1 MRRLL
6 WMGVGAAGAVSG
18 RRWLS
23 RAWRQ
28 ALERRAPSG
37 ALVGDPSRRGQ
48 PRTLGAGQSYGARP
62 TPSRFSGPAR
72 AGEVVERDP
81 AWLAGAGR
89 TAVAAG
95 AGRAA
100 VGGTERST
108 DALLGAAGDVVGAA
122 GALAGRAASRLVRVG
137 VRAAGRRV
145 QWAVEG
151 GRADARRREHELRRS
166 LGGPGT
172 GRQASDR

>member
-37 ALVGDPSRRGQ
+37 SLAGDRSRRGQ
-48 PRTLGAGQSYGARP
+48 PRALGAGQSYGARP

-72 AGEVVERDP
+72 VDEVVQRDP
-81 AWLAGAGR
+81 TWLAGAGR
-89 TAVAAG
+89 TTVGPTERSAEALLAVAGDVLGAAG
-95 AGRAA
+95 TVAGRAA
-100 VGGTERST
+100 T
-108 DALLGAAGDVVGAA
+108 
-122 GALAGRAASRLVRVG
+122 RLVRVG
-137 VRAAGRRV
+137 ARAASRRV

-172 GRQASDR
+172 GR